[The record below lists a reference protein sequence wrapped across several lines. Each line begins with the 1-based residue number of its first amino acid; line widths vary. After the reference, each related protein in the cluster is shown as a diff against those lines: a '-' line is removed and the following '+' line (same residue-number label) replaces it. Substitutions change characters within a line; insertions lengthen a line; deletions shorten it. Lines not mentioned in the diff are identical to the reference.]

1 MQLASLLFRC
11 FMQRCDMP
19 CYVVGLQYC
28 VYILVYNL
36 LLTRYAVHCMRYITQ
51 YILCSVLLGHVTA
64 GTIRCHVFC
73 CDYFLMH
80 HEVRRKWF
88 LDKTFLFLV
97 EQFLCVERFSAS
109 IGQGLFQKSCFNDFF
124 RIQNQTKSKV
134 TRNEWIG
141 NSQK

>member
-1 MQLASLLFRC
+1 
-11 FMQRCDMP
+11 MQRCDMP

-80 HEVRRKWF
+80 HEIRRKMVSRQD
-88 LDKTFLFLV
+88 LSV
-97 EQFLCVERFSAS
+97 
-109 IGQGLFQKSCFNDFF
+109 SC
-124 RIQNQTKSKV
+124 
-134 TRNEWIG
+134 
-141 NSQK
+141 